1 MVEHRWQALKRE
13 RKKRQQIPDDKF
25 VLNSKI
31 VHHDINFDGIWN
43 VNKLH

>member
-1 MVEHRWQALKRE
+1 MAEHRWQVLKE
-13 RKKRQQIPDDKF
+13 VEKIPDNKF

-43 VNKLH
+43 VNKLQQR